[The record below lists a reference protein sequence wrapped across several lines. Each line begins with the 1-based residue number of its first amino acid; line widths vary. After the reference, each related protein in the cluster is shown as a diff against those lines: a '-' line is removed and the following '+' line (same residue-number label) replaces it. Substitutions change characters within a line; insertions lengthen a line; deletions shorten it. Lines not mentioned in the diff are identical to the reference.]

1 MRRKRNILSVNQRVV
16 CKSKKYYICKLKNYL
31 QTEKLSALSR
41 NYFQIKSPSGDRIII
56 FQPKNYLQIEELSG
70 YQRIIFCRL
79 KKYLICRRN
88 ICRLKNYLWIKVQST
103 DGSLMCRQFLNFQI
117 ALWFADTSSVYK
129 LNASLIWR

>member
-16 CKSKKYYICKLKNYL
+16 CKSKKYYICKLRNYL

-41 NYFQIKSPSGDRIII
+41 NYFQIKSPSGNRIII

-79 KKYLICRRN
+79 KKYLICRWN

-117 ALWFADTSSVYK
+117 AL
-129 LNASLIWR
+129 